1 MICGQSARQ
10 HKRRSLLRLLCL
22 GLLLFVAAC
31 EIPQQPGELWWDV
44 DLNVPFG
51 VRTYGMWELADP
63 DSVLRQEGSG
73 VGMSEDSGMYFS
85 AWADL
90 SAVLSDS
97 LYSTPLDL
105 RIERY
110 LTAIEAPLDYDT
122 LLNYTLGVLNPGIAA
137 LHGTVQDLPSHALTY
152 TMTLPLPEGYD
163 SLEVDTGT
171 VNLVVVNRL
180 AYGVS
185 DLAIRWGNR
194 TLISGRTLEPQQQA
208 VVPVSLHEYIFNSN
222 PGVTLSATGAGGN
235 AITVDSTLRIAV
247 TLQVDTVTASRFYG
261 FVREQ
266 TVERDSS
273 LFINQRHIIDLAIVE
288 SGNVTITLANRTQFA
303 DTVTL
308 RIPNLVSR
316 LNDTLTVT
324 RFLLPGDSNVTI
336 VPLAQYRLRPDGDA
350 DQTVQ
355 GKLISHSP
363 GTTDRREFEGDG
375 ERVYGRLEF
384 EQLQF
389 EYFEGILNNLELPF
403 DGINVE
409 LDRPPQGWESVQPVE
424 VEARLHIEDGIGGS
438 LDATINAYTSYL
450 GTPIGETTVNVEN
463 VSLAD
468 DTTVTVTGLAGLLAE
483 YPDLLTADGDA
494 ALNGEVALFNNTG
507 INIAF
512 ELRAALSVTLT
523 DDLEPVGTVE
533 RVSPGE
539 LEDIVSGEATIT
551 VRNHL
556 PTGGRCYLVGDR
568 DSSNVLAGSG
578 ADVDT
583 LFDVMVPTPT
593 VVNGRATGASE
604 LVFTVELDD
613 RWLEYFRTPPFFV
626 RTQILVAA
634 SNGDTL
640 VIYGGDYVSVQA
652 LAKIVYTIRPGEI
665 E

>member
-63 DSVLRQEGSG
+63 DSVLREEGSG

-90 SAVLSDS
+90 AAVLSDS
-97 LYSTPLDL
+97 LYSSALDL

-122 LLNYTLGVLNPGIAA
+122 LLNYTLSVLNPDIAA
-137 LHGTVQDLPSHALTY
+137 LHGTVQDLSSHTLSY

-163 SLEVDTGT
+163 SLQVDTGT

-185 DLAIRWGNR
+185 DLAVRWGNR
-194 TLISGRTLEPQQQA
+194 TLISGRTLEAQQQV
-208 VVPVSLHEYIFNSN
+208 VVPVSISDYVLHPNS
-222 PGVTLSATGAGGN
+222 GIVLSATGAGGN
-235 AITVDSTLRIAV
+235 GITVDSTSRIAV

-266 TVERDSS
+266 TVERDSA

-288 SGNVTITLANRTQFA
+288 AGNVTITLANHTQFA

-324 RFLLPGDSNVTI
+324 RFLSPGDSNVTV
-336 VPLAQYRLRPDGDA
+336 VPLAQYRLRPNGET
-350 DQTVQ
+350 DQTVH
-355 GKLISHSP
+355 GELISHSP
-363 GTTDRREFEGDG
+363 ETTDRREFEGNG

-389 EYFEGILNNLELPF
+389 EYFEGVLNNLELPF

-409 LDRPPQGWESVQPVE
+409 LERPPQGWETVQPLE
-424 VEARLHIEDGIGGS
+424 VEARLHIEDGIGGV
-438 LDATINAYTSYL
+438 LDAVIEAQTSFL
-450 GTPIGETTVNVEN
+450 GAPIGETTVNVN
-463 VSLAD
+463 DVPLAE
-468 DTTVTVTGLAGLLAE
+468 DTTVIIGGLAGLLAE
-483 YPDLLTADGDA
+483 YPDLLTAEGDA
-494 ALNGEVALFNNTG
+494 VLNGEVALFNNSE
-507 INIAF
+507 IAVAF
-512 ELRAALSVTLT
+512 ELRAALAVKLT

-533 RVSPGE
+533 RVSPND

-556 PTGGRCYLVGDR
+556 PTGGRCYLVADR
-568 DSSNVLAGSG
+568 DSLNLLAGSG

-583 LFDVMVPTPT
+583 LFDVQVPTPT
-593 VVNGRATGASE
+593 VVNGRATDASE

-613 RWLEYFRTPPFFV
+613 LWLDYFKTPPFFV
-626 RTQILVAA
+626 RTQISVSA
-634 SNGDTL
+634 SDGDTL
-640 VIYGGDYVSVQA
+640 VVYGGDYVSVQA
-652 LAKIVYTIRPGEI
+652 LARIVYTVRPGEI

>member
-63 DSVLRQEGSG
+63 DSVLRREGSG
-73 VGMSEDSGMYFS
+73 IGMSEDSGMYFS

-97 LYSTPLDL
+97 LYSSALDL

-122 LLNYTLGVLNPGIAA
+122 LLNYTLGVLNPEIAA
-137 LHGTVQDLPSHALTY
+137 LHGTIQDLSGHELTY
-152 TMTLPLPEGYD
+152 SMTLPLPEGYD

-171 VNLVVVNRL
+171 VSLVIVNRL
-180 AYGVS
+180 AYEVS
-185 DLAIRWGNR
+185 DLALRWGNR
-194 TLISGRTLEPQQQA
+194 TLISGRTLEPQQQT
-208 VVPVSLHEYIFNSN
+208 VVPVSLHDYIFNSSS
-222 PGVTLSATGAGGN
+222 GVTLSATGTGGSG
-235 AITVDSTLRIAV
+235 ISVDSTSRIAV
-247 TLQVDTVTASRFYG
+247 TMQVDTVTASRFYG

-266 TVERDSS
+266 TVERDSA

-288 SGNVTITLANRTQFA
+288 AGNVTITLANRTQFA

-324 RFLLPGDSNVTI
+324 RYLLPGDSNVTV
-336 VPLAQYRLRPDGDA
+336 VPLAQYRLRPDGIA
-350 DQTVQ
+350 DQTVR
-355 GKLISHSP
+355 GELISHSP

-389 EYFEGILNNLELPF
+389 EYFEGVLNNLELPF
-403 DGINVE
+403 DGINVALE
-409 LDRPPQGWESVQPVE
+409 RPPQGWESVQPLE
-424 VEARLHIEDGIGGS
+424 VEARLHIEDGIGGT
-438 LDATINAYTSYL
+438 LDAVIDAQTSYL
-450 GTPIGETTVNVEN
+450 GSPIGETTVVIEGIP
-463 VSLAD
+463 LAE
-468 DTTVTVTGLAGLLAE
+468 DTTIVVRGLAGLLEE
-483 YPDLLTADGDA
+483 YPDLLTAEGDA
-494 ALNGEVALFNNTG
+494 VLNGEVELFNNTE
-507 INIAF
+507 IEVAL
-512 ELRAALSVTLT
+512 ELRAALSVTIT
-523 DDLEPVGTVE
+523 EDLEPVGTVE
-533 RVSPGE
+533 RVAPDE
-539 LEDIVSGEATIT
+539 LDDIVSGEATIT

-556 PTGGRCYLVGDR
+556 PTGGRCFLVADH
-568 DSSNVLAGSG
+568 DSLNVLAESS

-583 LFDVMVPTPT
+583 LFDVMVPAPT
-593 VVNGRATGASE
+593 VVNGRASGASE

-613 RWLEYFRTPPFFV
+613 RWLDYFRTPPFFV
-626 RTQILVAA
+626 RSQISVTAT
-634 SNGDTL
+634 NGDTL
-640 VIYGGDYVSVQA
+640 TVFGGDYVSVQA
-652 LAKIVYTIRPGEI
+652 LAKLVYTIRPGEI